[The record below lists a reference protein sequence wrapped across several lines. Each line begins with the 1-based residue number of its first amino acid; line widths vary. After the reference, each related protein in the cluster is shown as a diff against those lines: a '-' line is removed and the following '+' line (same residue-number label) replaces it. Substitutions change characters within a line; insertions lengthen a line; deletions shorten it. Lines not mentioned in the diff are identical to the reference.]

1 MKPILNWCVAVSL
14 AMFTFEAGET
24 GNGIRS
30 TGLGF
35 VVTVL
40 PGDIWAVVHNAG
52 GLPLVTQPS
61 VSVTLTPALFGMKE
75 LRTTAI
81 CGNVSLEPVSVSLF
95 LERFGFDLYKEF
107 NCVLGFGALIESGVY
122 AGCALNWRRVSI
134 QGYGRSDAMLVN
146 VGCIVDLVSDMRMGF
161 VANNVLGETIGVQR
175 QRFPQIASVGISYT
189 PLASVLI
196 AVEVE
201 KDPKYAST
209 LKVGF
214 EARTFEHLVLR
225 FGLDRDPDLVTAG
238 FSVNVDMA
246 EFGYAAVVHPQLG
259 TTHQVEVSLRWKE

>member
-1 MKPILNWCVAVSL
+1 
-14 AMFTFEAGET
+14 
-24 GNGIRS
+24 
-30 TGLGF
+30 
-35 VVTVL
+35 
-40 PGDIWAVVHNAG
+40 
-52 GLPLVTQPS
+52 
-61 VSVTLTPALFGMKE
+61 
-75 LRTTAI
+75 
-81 CGNVSLEPVSVSLF
+81 
-95 LERFGFDLYKEF
+95 
-107 NCVLGFGALIESGVY
+107 
-122 AGCALNWRRVSI
+122 VSI
-134 QGYGRSDAMLVN
+134 EGYGRSDAMIVN